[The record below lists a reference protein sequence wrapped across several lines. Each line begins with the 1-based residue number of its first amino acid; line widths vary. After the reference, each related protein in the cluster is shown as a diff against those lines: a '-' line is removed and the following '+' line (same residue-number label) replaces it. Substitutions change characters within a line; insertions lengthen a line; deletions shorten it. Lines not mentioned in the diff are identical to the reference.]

1 MKLRAA
7 LIVIAVILPGWA
19 AWSQDAP
26 KAEIAIDY
34 SYVHFAAVDFTTTNS
49 EFFRAYNLN
58 GGGGSV
64 VFDFGRL
71 FGLKAEFQ
79 GYASQTR
86 GIVLP
91 PGNPFIPQGAV
102 ANVQGNLFTYMFGPQ
117 IGKRY
122 GIFRPYAHAL
132 VGGGHSNVYAHAWSL
147 LNIAQFAKSPSNNA
161 FAADVGAGLDI
172 AAGQH
177 FAIRPVEVSYLYTNF
192 SNLLTNSQN
201 SFRYLGGV
209 VYNMGGKPPVPPTAS
224 CTASPAS
231 VMAGEPVTVTATG
244 ASFNPKHTLTY
255 LWTLSGGKLSSTNTQ
270 TATIE
275 TSGMSDGTHT
285 ANATITDPKG
295 PKSANV
301 ANCGAN
307 FNVNVPHNPPQVTCS
322 ANPTSVK
329 PGESSTITAGA
340 SSPDKVQ
347 ISSYAYTASGGTIS
361 GTGESATL
369 NTTADTA
376 GQTINV
382 TVTATD
388 ARGLTGS
395 CTTSVAVAAPPT
407 ISCVNIEDWGEC
419 TFEKDPRR
427 PWRVDNDCKDTLD
440 KLALRL
446 QQMPNGK
453 LEVVGFT
460 DEKEV
465 VSEQTLGSQRSV
477 NVKYYLTSDGPAKI
491 DASRIEPRQGA
502 AKGKAT
508 HFYFVADGSLCS
520 GQVVEGTLVD
530 ENVVQGRSRNSR
542 ARGEK
547 GKKASEPPSQ

>member
-1 MKLRAA
+1 MKLKAA
-7 LIVIAVILPGWA
+7 LSVMAVILPGWA
-19 AWSQDAP
+19 AWSQDHP

-34 SYVHFAAVDFTTTNS
+34 SYVRFAAIDFTTKNS
-49 EFFRAYNLN
+49 EFYRAYDLN

-64 VFDFGRL
+64 VFDFGKL
-71 FGLKAEFQ
+71 FGLKAEFE
-79 GYASQTR
+79 GYGSRTR
-86 GIVLP
+86 GIILP

-102 ANVQGNLFTYMFGPQ
+102 ASVQGNLFTYMFGPQ

-122 GIFRPYAHAL
+122 GIFRPYAHGL
-132 VGGGHSNVYAHAWSL
+132 VGGAHSNVYGHAYSL
-147 LNIAQFAKSPSNNA
+147 LNITSKSPSNNA
-161 FAADVGAGLDI
+161 FAADVGVGLDI

-209 VYNMGGKPPVPPTAS
+209 VYNMGGKPPVPPAAS

-244 ASFNPKHTLTY
+244 ASFNPKHILTY

-295 PKSANV
+295 PKNANV

-307 FNVNVPHNPPQVTCS
+307 FNVNVPHNPPQVTCW

-382 TVTATD
+382 AVTGTD

-407 ISCVNIEDWGEC
+407 LSCVNIEDWGEC

-465 VSEQTLGSQRSV
+465 VSEPTLGSQRAV
-477 NVKYYLTSDGPAKI
+477 NVKYYLVTDGPTKS
-491 DASRIEPRQGA
+491 DPSRIEPRQGGT
-502 AKGKAT
+502 KGRAT
-508 HFYFVADGSLCS
+508 HFYFVPEGSLCS
-520 GQVVEGTLVD
+520 GQVVEGTPVD
-530 ENVVQGRSRNSR
+530 ESAVQGRSRH
-542 ARGEK
+542 AVGH
-547 GKKASEPPSQ
+547 GKKAKKVPPPPAQ

>member
-1 MKLRAA
+1 MKPMAA
-7 LIVIAVILPGWA
+7 RIVVAVLLFGLE
-19 AWSQDAP
+19 AWSQDHP
-26 KAEIAIDY
+26 KLEISIDY
-34 SYVHFAAVDFTTTNS
+34 SFLHFAAVDYDTTK
-49 EFFRAYNLN
+49 FDFYRAYNLN

-64 VFDFGRL
+64 VFNFGPV
-71 FGLKAEFQ
+71 FGLKADLQ
-79 GYASQTR
+79 GYGSRTES
-86 GIVLP
+86 IVLP
-91 PGNPFIPQGAV
+91 PGNPYIPQGGV
-102 ANVQGNLFTYMFGPQ
+102 ANVPGNLFTYMFGPQ
-117 IGKRY
+117 IAKRY
-122 GIFRPYAHAL
+122 GIFRPYAQAL
-132 VGGGHSNVYAHAWSL
+132 VGGAHSGVYSHAYTL
-147 LNIAQFAKSPSNNA
+147 LNISSFAKSPSNNA
-161 FAADVGAGLDI
+161 FAADVGVGLDI

-177 FAIRPVEVSYLYTNF
+177 FAIRPFEASYLRTDFDNV
-192 SNLLTNSQN
+192 LTRNQN
-201 SFRYLGGV
+201 SFRLLAGV
-209 VYNMGGKPPVPPTAS
+209 VYNAGGKPPVPPTAS
-224 CTASPAS
+224 CTASPAT

-244 ASFNPKHTLTY
+244 ANFHPKHTLTY
-255 LWTLSGGKLSSTNTQ
+255 GWTSDGGKLSSTNTQ
-270 TATIE
+270 TATVD
-275 TSGMSDGTHT
+275 TTGMSDGTHT

-295 PKSANV
+295 PKNANV

-322 ANPTSVK
+322 ANPISVK
-329 PGESSTITAGA
+329 PGESSTITASA

-347 ISSYAYTASGGTIS
+347 ISSYAYTASAGTIS

-419 TFEKDPRR
+419 TFEKDPKR

-440 KLALRL
+440 RLALRL

-465 VSEQTLGSQRSV
+465 VSEQTPGSQRAV
-477 NVKYYLTSDGPAKI
+477 NVKYYLTTDGPAKI
-491 DASRIEPRQGA
+491 DASRIEPRQGG

-508 HFYFVADGSLCS
+508 HFYFVADGGLCS
-520 GQVVEGTLVD
+520 GQVVEGTPVD
-530 ENVVQGRSRNSR
+530 ESVVQGRSRS
-542 ARGEK
+542 AAGH
-547 GKKASEPPSQ
+547 GKKAKKAAQQQP